1 MPSSS
6 PANASVYLSIAY
18 TVDTILSFYHPRIPW
33 LAMRQSND
41 SPLRIG
47 QQIGLEHVH
56 KTSFVNQPLPM
67 YGRICAISRFVQ
79 GFVIMMVSV
88 DPQTFKAFESTIYI
102 AIPRHWIILPLKQSI
117 IYRLSYRSLP
127 KPRFLHLLDPWHGV
141 YRSIRLQDIIEGSR
155 TVKKVL
161 GTV

>member
-1 MPSSS
+1 
-6 PANASVYLSIAY
+6 
-18 TVDTILSFYHPRIPW
+18 
-33 LAMRQSND
+33 
-41 SPLRIG
+41 
-47 QQIGLEHVH
+47 
-56 KTSFVNQPLPM
+56 M
-67 YGRICAISRFVQ
+67 YGCICAISQFVQ

-88 DPQTFKAFESTIYI
+88 DLQMFKAFESTIYI
-102 AIPRHWIILPLKQSI
+102 AIPRHWITLPLKQSI

-141 YRSIRLQDIIEGSR
+141 YQSIRLQDKIEGSR